1 MALSSPMKLTSS
13 ASFSLSIRISLR
25 LKIHQ
30 AQAKNFCRVLDIR
43 VPEIVEAD
51 MPQTFQFQQLAE
63 IAAEIPGIK
72 NVPHYIHEHKA
83 IILVIV
89 TVAADLLIEFLRLF
103 HLHKVFPEAA
113 DQRQCAQAGLGLGR
127 LLFNFRLLAINS
139 NRRHGSYDRNRST
152 LKVDGVPFQPSASP
166 RRNP

>member
-1 MALSSPMKLTSS
+1 M
-13 ASFSLSIRISLR
+13 
-25 LKIHQ
+25 
-30 AQAKNFCRVLDIR
+30 LDIR
-43 VPEIVEAD
+43 VTQIVKAH
-51 MPQTFQFQQLAE
+51 PAQTVTLQKFRKCVGQVFHPHPLAQL
-63 IAAEIPGIK
+63 
-72 NVPHYIHEHKA
+72 IHEYKA
-83 IILVIV
+83 IVFIV
-89 TVAADLLIEFLRLF
+89 VAVAADLLIEFLRLF
-103 HLHKVFPEAA
+103 HLQEVFPEAA